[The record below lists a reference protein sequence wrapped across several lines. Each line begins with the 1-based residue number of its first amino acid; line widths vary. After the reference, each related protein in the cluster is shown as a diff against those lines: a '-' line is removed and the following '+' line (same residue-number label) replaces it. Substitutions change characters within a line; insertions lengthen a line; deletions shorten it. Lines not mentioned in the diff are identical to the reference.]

1 VVLFFRRRIT
11 RVKTK
16 SVAKAWVVSA
26 DMGYGHHRAVYPLKG
41 IAEGEVITVGVN
53 DATSPKERRLW
64 RSTLGIYAFF
74 SRARSI
80 PVFGK
85 PLFGIL
91 DELLRIPSYYP
102 RRDLSKSTF
111 QVRLLESYIKKG
123 LCAGMLE
130 KIRTKR
136 LPVVTSFYAPAIA
149 ADLNGIKKVFCII
162 CDADI
167 NRVWVARN
175 PRKSRIQYCAP
186 CATAAQRLK
195 EYGVPEKH
203 IFLTGFPLP
212 LELLGGRDLRV
223 LKADLGRRLRFL
235 DPDNRFWQL
244 HGVNVEHFL
253 GARNCYQRSKR
264 RLTILYSVGGAGAQR
279 EIGRRIALSLRT
291 RIRKR
296 EVKLILSAGARE
308 PVREFYEGVKRE
320 IRAGEGGL
328 QVLFGKTT
336 DAYFAAFNNA
346 LHNTDI
352 LWTKPSE
359 LSFYCGL
366 GIPIVMAPAIG
377 SQEVFNERWLWEIDA
392 AVQELDPDYTDQWLF
407 DLLHEGDLA
416 EAAWSGFLKA
426 HKLGTYNIMDIVAK
440 GRMPRESSLV
450 MR

>member
-1 VVLFFRRRIT
+1 
-11 RVKTK
+11 VKTK
-16 SVAKAWVVSA
+16 SAAKAWVVSA

-64 RSTLGIYAFF
+64 RRTLGIYDFF
-74 SRARSI
+74 SRTRSI
-80 PVFGK
+80 PVIGK
-85 PLFGIL
+85 PVFGIL
-91 DELLRIPSYYP
+91 DHLLRIPSFYP
-102 RRDLSKSTF
+102 LRDLSKSTF
-111 QVRLLESYIKKG
+111 QVSLLESYIKKG
-123 LCAGMLE
+123 LCSGMLE

-136 LPVVTSFYAPAIA
+136 LPLVTSFYAPAIA
-149 ADLNGIKKVFCII
+149 ADKYEMEKVFCII

-175 PRKSRIQYCAP
+175 PYESRIEYCAP
-186 CATAAQRLK
+186 CATAVQRLK
-195 EYGVPEKH
+195 EYGVPHER

-212 LELLGGRDLRV
+212 LELLGGRDLSV

-253 GARNCYQRSKR
+253 GAGNCDQPKKR
-264 RLTILYSVGGAGAQR
+264 KLTIMYSVGGAGAQR

-291 RIRKR
+291 RIRKQ
-296 EVKLILSAGARE
+296 EVKLILSAGVRE

-320 IRAGEGGL
+320 IRAGDDSL
-328 QVLFGKTT
+328 QVLFGETT
-336 DAYFAAFNNA
+336 DTYFEAFNNA
-346 LHNTDI
+346 LHDIDI

-366 GIPIVMAPAIG
+366 GIPILMAPAIG
-377 SQEVFNERWLWEIDA
+377 SQEKFNERWLWEIDA
-392 AVQELDPDYTDQWLF
+392 AVRQLNPDYTDQWLF
-407 DLLHEGDLA
+407 DLLQKGDLA

-426 HKLGTYNIMDIVAK
+426 RKLGTYNIMEIVET
-440 GRMPRESSLV
+440 GQMPRETSPI
-450 MR
+450 M

>member
-1 VVLFFRRRIT
+1 
-11 RVKTK
+11 VKTK
-16 SVAKAWVVSA
+16 SAAKAWVVSA
-26 DMGYGHHRAVYPLKG
+26 DMGYGHHRAVYPLRG
-41 IAEGEVITVGVN
+41 MAEGEVITVGVN

-64 RSTLGIYAFF
+64 RRILGIYDFF

-80 PVFGK
+80 PVIGK
-85 PLFGIL
+85 PVFGIL
-91 DELLRIPSYYP
+91 DQLLHIPSFYP

-123 LCAGMLE
+123 LCCGMLE
-130 KIRTKR
+130 DIRTKR
-136 LPVVTSFYAPAIA
+136 LPLVTSFYASAIA
-149 ADLNGIKKVFCII
+149 ADMQGIKKVFCII
-162 CDADI
+162 CDADM

-195 EYGVPEKH
+195 EYGVPKKH

-212 LELLGGRDLRV
+212 QELLGGRDLSV
-223 LKADLGRRLRFL
+223 LKADLGRRLRYL

-264 RLTILYSVGGAGAQR
+264 KLTILYSVGGAGAQR

-291 RIRKR
+291 RIRKQ
-296 EVKLILSAGARE
+296 EVKLILSAGVKEA
-308 PVREFYEGVKRE
+308 VREFFEGVRRE
-320 IRAGEGGL
+320 IRADDDGL
-328 QVLFGKTT
+328 QVLCGETT
-336 DAYFAAFNNA
+336 DAYFEAFNNA

-366 GIPIVMAPAIG
+366 GIPIVMTPAIG
-377 SQEVFNERWLWEIDA
+377 SQEVFNERWLGEIDA
-392 AVQELDPDYTDQWLF
+392 AVRQLNPDYTDQWLF
-407 DLLHEGDLA
+407 DLLQQGDLA

-426 HKLGTYNIMDIVAK
+426 HKLGTFNIMEIVET

>member
-1 VVLFFRRRIT
+1 
-11 RVKTK
+11 VKKK
-16 SVAKAWVVSA
+16 SVAKAWVVSV
-26 DMGYGHHRAVYPLKG
+26 DMGYGHHRAVYPLRG

-53 DATSPKERRLW
+53 DATTPKERRLW
-64 RSTLGIYAFF
+64 RRILGIYGFF

-80 PVFGK
+80 PVIGK
-85 PLFGIL
+85 PVFGII
-91 DELLRIPSYYP
+91 DRLLSIPSFYP
-102 RRDLSKSTF
+102 RRDLSQSTF
-111 QVRLLESYIKKG
+111 QVRLLESSIKKG
-123 LCAGMLE
+123 LCCGMLE
-130 KIRTKR
+130 KVRTKR
-136 LPVVTSFYAPAIA
+136 LPLVTSFYAPAIA
-149 ADLNGIKKVFCII
+149 ADMEGIKKVFCII

-186 CATAAQRLK
+186 CPTAAQRLK

-212 LELLGGRDLRV
+212 LELLGNRDLRV
-223 LKADLGRRLRFL
+223 LKADLGRRLRLL

-253 GARNCYQRSKR
+253 GARNCYQRSR
-264 RLTILYSVGGAGAQR
+264 RKLTILYSVGGAGAQR

-291 RIRKR
+291 RIRKH
-296 EVKLILSAGARE
+296 EVRLILSAGVKQD
-308 PVREFYEGVKRE
+308 VREFFEGVKKE
-320 IRAGEGGL
+320 IRADDDSL
-328 QVLFGKTT
+328 QVICGETP

-346 LHNTDI
+346 LHDTDI

-366 GIPIVMAPAIG
+366 GIPIVMAPPIG
-377 SQEVFNERWLWEIDA
+377 AQEVFNERWLGEIDA
-392 AVQELDPDYTDQWLF
+392 AVRELDPDYTDQWLF

-426 HKLGTYNIMDIVAK
+426 HKLGTYNIMAIVAI

>member
-1 VVLFFRRRIT
+1 
-11 RVKTK
+11 VKTK
-16 SVAKAWVVSA
+16 SAAKAWVVSA
-26 DMGYGHHRAVYPLKG
+26 DMGYGHHRAVYPLRG

-64 RSTLGIYAFF
+64 RRTLGIYDLF

-80 PVFGK
+80 PVIGK
-85 PLFGIL
+85 PVFGIL
-91 DELLRIPSYYP
+91 DRLLRIPSFYP
-102 RRDLSKSTF
+102 LRDLSKSTF
-111 QVRLLESYIKKG
+111 QVNLLESYVKKG
-123 LCAGMLE
+123 LCSGMLE

-136 LPVVTSFYAPAIA
+136 LPLVTSFYAPAIA
-149 ADLNGIKKVFCII
+149 ADKYGMEKVFCII
-162 CDADI
+162 CDADL

-175 PRKSRIQYCAP
+175 PYESRIEYCAP
-186 CATAAQRLK
+186 CATAVQRLK
-195 EYGVPEKH
+195 EYGVPHER

-253 GARNCYQRSKR
+253 GASNCNQRSKR
-264 RLTILYSVGGAGAQR
+264 KLTIMYSVGGAGAQR

-291 RIRKR
+291 RIRKQ
-296 EVKLILSAGARE
+296 EVKLILSAGVRE

-320 IRAGEGGL
+320 VHAGDDSL
-328 QVLFGKTT
+328 QVLFGETPDT
-336 DAYFAAFNNA
+336 YFEAFNNA
-346 LHNTDI
+346 LHDTDI

-377 SQEVFNERWLWEIDA
+377 SQEKFNQRWLWEIDA
-392 AVQELDPDYTDQWLF
+392 AFRQLNPDYTDQWLF
-407 DLLHEGDLA
+407 DRLQKGDLA

-426 HKLGTYNIMDIVAK
+426 RKLGTYNIMEIVET
-440 GRMPRESSLV
+440 GQMSRETSPVL
-450 MR
+450 R